1 MYICVKF
8 LSKIVPTINIYW
20 MVWWTES
27 HLHSFSRGFKCRRRC
42 YGEFRRTY
50 RVSVSAHFPLNGH
63 KNATRPKL
71 SESVPSSSRGLRH
84 PQSLSRLVF
93 VAHFFPLSLL
103 PPPPVFCPA
112 APGLSQCSWPP
123 CTSHWVLL
131 VSGQIALPSSALSHR
146 DSTRLPKL
154 NPVQKICVYAAKV
167 KTDTTHHVVKIWW
180 QQTILILLNMDM
192 LKLEPL
198 RRYKI

>member
-1 MYICVKF
+1 MYICVKL

-93 VAHFFPLSLL
+93 VAHFFPPFPSSSSSCLLSSGSWAFPVLLATLHQPLGLISVRTDCPPFLCAL
-103 PPPPVFCPA
+103 PPRQHTPPKTQP
-112 APGLSQCSWPP
+112 CSE
-123 CTSHWVLL
+123 
-131 VSGQIALPSSALSHR
+131 
-146 DSTRLPKL
+146 
-154 NPVQKICVYAAKV
+154 
-167 KTDTTHHVVKIWW
+167 
-180 QQTILILLNMDM
+180 DM
-192 LKLEPL
+192 RL
-198 RRYKI
+198 RRQGEDRHHTSRR